1 MSDMSVERLLD
12 DIGEIDE
19 LFIKEAEEFD
29 FSRVKAKRNKRIIY
43 SAAGVAILGGIVVM
57 YRKLKLGHV
66 LKSG

>member
-1 MSDMSVERLLD
+1 MSDLSAERLLD
-12 DIGEIDE
+12 DIGEIDD

-29 FSRVKAKRNKRIIY
+29 FSRVKSKRNKRIIY

-57 YRKLKLGHV
+57 YRKFKLGQV